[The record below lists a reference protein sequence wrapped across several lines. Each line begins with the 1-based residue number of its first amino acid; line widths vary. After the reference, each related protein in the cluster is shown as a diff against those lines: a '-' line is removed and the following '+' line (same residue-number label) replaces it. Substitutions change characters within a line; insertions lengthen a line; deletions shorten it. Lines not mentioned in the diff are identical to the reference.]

1 MGTLKIK
8 QYKYFKVVEL
18 FGIRF
23 INIKK
28 PGVSIKIDGEIYYKL
43 PSIGYQKNTL
53 ITLNV

>member
-1 MGTLKIK
+1 MESLKIK

-28 PGVSIKIDGEIYYKL
+28 PGVRIKIDGEMYYKL
-43 PSIGYQKNTL
+43 ASIGYQ
-53 ITLNV
+53 

>member
-28 PGVSIKIDGEIYYKL
+28 PGVSIKIDGELYYKL
-43 PSIGYQKNTL
+43 PSIGYQ
-53 ITLNV
+53 